1 MSWVWV
7 WPNFKISLVRGSYE
21 LPIEQIKQTVNAN
34 HGQPVS
40 QLASKPASESVSQRA
55 KHPASQPA
63 SESVSQSASQSV
75 KWVSQS
81 DSQPTDQPTITLV
94 HGSHEQP
101 IEQTTQTVKVK
112 TNQLT
117 SQPAS
122 QGTAEQTY
130 ITTSKTK
137 AYDPPCLAYFIVRMR
152 RRIQKVALKSFKFGY
167 VQVET
172 PKFPRPCTLACNC
185 KIILDSEF
193 DKVWVFPRKFQSYPV
208 GEASKKIMLNF

>member
-1 MSWVWV
+1 MSQLASE
-7 WPNFKISLVRGSYE
+7 PTT
-21 LPIEQIKQTVNAN
+21 LPAS
-34 HGQPVS
+34 QPVS
-40 QLASKPASESVSQRA
+40 QLAS
-55 KHPASQPA
+55 
-63 SESVSQSASQSV
+63 QSASQSSESV
-75 KWVSQS
+75 SPVSQS
-81 DSQPTDQPTITLV
+81 VSQPTDQPTITLV

-101 IEQTTQTVKVK
+101 IEQTTQTVKAK

-137 AYDPPCLAYFIVRMR
+137 AYDPPCLAYFIIQEG
-152 RRIQKVALKSFKFGY
+152 RIQKVALKSLKFGY

-185 KIILDSEF
+185 KIIWDSEF
-193 DKVWVFPRKFQSYPV
+193 DKVGGFPRKFQSYPV
-208 GEASKKIMLNF
+208 GEAFSKITLNFNLNKDFPVN

>member
-1 MSWVWV
+1 MSQLASE
-7 WPNFKISLVRGSYE
+7 PNT
-21 LPIEQIKQTVNAN
+21 LPASQT
-34 HGQPVS
+34 VS
-40 QLASKPASESVSQRA
+40 QLASQPASQSSESVS
-55 KHPASQPA
+55 P
-63 SESVSQSASQSV
+63 VSQSV
-75 KWVSQS
+75 
-81 DSQPTDQPTITLV
+81 SQPTDQPTITLV

-137 AYDPPCLAYFIVRMR
+137 AYDPPCLAYFIMMMMMRM
-152 RRIQKVALKSFKFGY
+152 IQKVALKSFKFGY

-185 KIILDSEF
+185 KIIWDSEF
-193 DKVWVFPRKFQSYPV
+193 DKVGGFPRKFQSYPV
-208 GEASKKIMLNF
+208 GEAFSKITLNFNLNKAFPVN

>member
-63 SESVSQSASQSV
+63 SESVSQPASQSV

-81 DSQPTDQPTITLV
+81 SQSVSQSVSQPTDQPTITLV

-101 IEQTTQTVKVK
+101 IEQTTQTVKAK

-117 SQPAS
+117 SQPTNRGADLPNYS
-122 QGTAEQTY
+122 HREEGRDPKSCFKIAQT
-130 ITTSKTK
+130 
-137 AYDPPCLAYFIVRMR
+137 
-152 RRIQKVALKSFKFGY
+152 RIS
-167 VQVET
+167 
-172 PKFPRPCTLACNC
+172 CS
-185 KIILDSEF
+185 LDSQISQTVYLSLHLQNHMGFRFGSSWGVVEHI
-193 DKVWVFPRKFQSYPV
+193 
-208 GEASKKIMLNF
+208 SKSHW

>member
-63 SESVSQSASQSV
+63 SQSSESVSPVSQSV
-75 KWVSQS
+75 
-81 DSQPTDQPTITLV
+81 SQPTDQPIITLV
-94 HGSHEQP
+94 QGSHEQP
-101 IEQTTQTVKVK
+101 IEQTTQTVKAK

-117 SQPAS
+117 SQPTNRGADLPNYS
-122 QGTAEQTY
+122 QNKRLRPPVPRILHRDPDDPKSCFKIAQ
-130 ITTSKTK
+130 IRICTSW
-137 AYDPPCLAYFIVRMR
+137 
-152 RRIQKVALKSFKFGY
+152 
-167 VQVET
+167 
-172 PKFPRPCTLACNC
+172 
-185 KIILDSEF
+185 DS
-193 DKVWVFPRKFQSYPV
+193 
-208 GEASKKIMLNF
+208 

>member
-55 KHPASQPA
+55 NHPASQPA
-63 SESVSQSASQSV
+63 SESVSQPASQSV

-81 DSQPTDQPTITLV
+81 SQSVSQPTDQPTITLV

-101 IEQTTQTVKVK
+101 IEQTTQTVKAK

-137 AYDPPCLAYFIVRMR
+137 AYDPPCLAYFIMR
-152 RRIQKVALKSFKFGY
+152 RRRMRMRIIQKVALNS
-167 VQVET
+167 
-172 PKFPRPCTLACNC
+172 L
-185 KIILDSEF
+185 
-193 DKVWVFPRKFQSYPV
+193 
-208 GEASKKIMLNF
+208 